1 MKTPVA
7 ELLAAKTR
15 TLITLSPT
23 APVFEAIQLMAE
35 KSIGALP
42 ILNKAGKIAGILSE
56 RDCFR
61 KVILLEKSPHDVLVR
76 DVMSKK
82 VTYVTPDR
90 TVEECMQIMTE
101 RKIRHL
107 PVLEGDRLLGILSI
121 GDCVKFLVS
130 EQGLMIQN
138 LEKYIEG
145 SL

>member
-107 PVLEGDRLLGILSI
+107 PVLEGDRLLGIISI